1 MEKGKKEQ
9 KGGGQRI
16 GNERNMNGVEVDRK
30 RRSKGKCYGILGH
43 VFEILV
49 REKEKNG
56 KEVWTES
63 EQTYKGKGVARSR
76 NREGTEKER
85 DRDRKAKEW
94 KTERKERKREG
105 EGTDH
110 KQEVDS

>member
-1 MEKGKKEQ
+1 
-9 KGGGQRI
+9 
-16 GNERNMNGVEVDRK
+16 MNGAEVDRK
-30 RRSKGKCYGILGH
+30 MRSKGKFYAILGH

-49 REKEKNG
+49 RGKVKSSKEEG
-56 KEVWTES
+56 TEL
-63 EQTYKGKGVARSR
+63 EQTYKGKGMARSR

-94 KTERKERKREG
+94 KRERKERKREG

>member
-1 MEKGKKEQ
+1 
-9 KGGGQRI
+9 
-16 GNERNMNGVEVDRK
+16 MNGAEVDRK
-30 RRSKGKCYGILGH
+30 RRSNGKSYAILGH

-49 REKEKNG
+49 RGKEKSS
-56 KEVWTES
+56 KEVGTES
-63 EQTYKGKGVARSR
+63 EQTYKGKGMARSR

-94 KTERKERKREG
+94 KRERKERKREG